1 MRSTSWTS
9 KLHTYRLL
17 LVGVVILLIS
27 AACGDS
33 GGDTTTTAPAP
44 VTQTTSTPAATTT
57 TAAPTPMAAPTTT
70 VAATTTVAPTT
81 TVDAAAAARE
91 ACVEEASVAVEAAKA
106 AITPVLPSTPV
117 DTSVN
122 AGKTVWYLSGTFRDE
137 RSKQIAA
144 GFEEAGV
151 ATGLEVRVID
161 GEGDVQN
168 WNQVIE
174 QAVAAG
180 IDGIHIQ
187 GIDPDLVSQ
196 SVQEADDAGIP
207 VTMGSAL
214 PSPTS
219 PLLHG
224 TEINVSGD
232 MKADSKVVTDF
243 ILANS
248 DCQGTII
255 MLATTLFSLGI
266 AGIEGVEEELARLC
280 PDDCKLVVEEV
291 DFSNLNASIP
301 PQITALALSNPE
313 AVWMIAQF
321 DVLALPMILG
331 LEDAGIADRIKM
343 IGHDGAFANL
353 DLLRA
358 GDSPQV
364 ADMAWS
370 PAPVQGWRMMDAMQR
385 ALAGVEIDMTGAALP
400 SQLFVPDNL
409 APVNDF
415 EQLFPGMVGFEAL
428 YLALWGVG

>member
-1 MRSTSWTS
+1 M
-9 KLHTYRLL
+9 
-17 LVGVVILLIS
+17 
-27 AACGDS
+27 
-33 GGDTTTTAPAP
+33 
-44 VTQTTSTPAATTT
+44 
-57 TAAPTPMAAPTTT
+57 
-70 VAATTTVAPTT
+70 
-81 TVDAAAAARE
+81 DAVAAARE
-91 ACVEEASVAVEAAKA
+91 ACVQEAAALAEAAKA

-122 AGKTVWYLSGTFRDE
+122 AGKTVWYISGTFRDE

-144 GFEEAGV
+144 GFEAAGA
-151 ATGLEVRVID
+151 ATNVEVRVID

-168 WNQVIE
+168 WNLVIE

-180 IDGIHIQ
+180 VDGIHIQ

-196 SVQEADDAGIP
+196 AVQEADDAGIP

-214 PSPTS
+214 PSPSS

-243 ILANS
+243 ILAES
-248 DCQGTII
+248 GCQGTFI

-291 DFSNLNASIP
+291 DFSNLNATIP
-301 PQITALALSNPE
+301 PQIAALAQRNPE
-313 AVWMIAQF
+313 AVWFIAQF
-321 DVLALPMILG
+321 DVLALPMMLG
-331 LEDAGIADRIKM
+331 LEDAGLAEGKKL

-353 DLLRA
+353 DLLRS
-358 GDSPQV
+358 GDSMQV

-370 PAPVQGWRMMDAMQR
+370 PAPVQGWRMMDAMHR

-400 SQLFVPDNL
+400 SQLFVRDNL
-409 APVNDF
+409 APQNDF
-415 EQLFPGMVGFEAL
+415 ELLFPGMVGFEQA
-428 YLALWGVG
+428 YLTLWGVS